1 LHEPAAGESVFNNHI
16 VRSKANIQFTRAL
29 SLRLIETYN
38 SLLTN
43 PTQTPLYP
51 AKGFNTDF
59 LVTYLLHPGT
69 AVYVGYNSNLS
80 NLTRDLEVDSSGTL
94 LRTRNDFMNDSHQ
107 FFVKISYLFRF

>member
-1 LHEPAAGESVFNNHI
+1 M
-16 VRSKANIQFTRAL
+16 
-29 SLRLIETYN
+29 IETYN

-69 AVYVGYNSNLS
+69 AVYVGYNSNLENVNPALCDRLPGS
-80 NLTRDLEVDSSGTL
+80 AQCDPAGPGL
-94 LRTRNDFMNDSHQ
+94 LRTPNGYINDGRL
-107 FFVKISYLFRF
+107 FFVKISYLIRR